1 MKNFI
6 RFSDAEFNNDFEK
19 SIFFEL
25 WTLFDSEINYF
36 SNVHQNS
43 PKILFNFWMHNLMQ
57 ISKKIFFLNFEKFWI
72 MI

>member
-6 RFSDAEFNNDFEK
+6 RFSDEEFNNDFEK

-36 SNVHQNS
+36 SDVHQNS
-43 PKILFNFWMHNLMQ
+43 PKILFNFWMQNLMQ
-57 ISKKIFFLNFEKFWI
+57 ISKKIFFLYFGHFLIVK
-72 MI
+72 